1 MAVEIVMPHLS
12 DSMEEGTIVHWFV
25 SAGDTVAEGDPLLEV
40 ETDKAT
46 VTYEAEQDGTV
57 LSVTAQQ
64 GDSVAVGAVI
74 AVIGAPGEAVPI
86 ASPGTKAVAEAA
98 NAGDGAGDGDGAASA
113 LAGAATVASP
123 PADVSAAG
131 STGRRIKASPLAR
144 RVAAEFGVDL
154 ASLVGSGPHGR
165 VIRSD
170 VERSVAASP
179 ATGGKVPIPPT
190 PAAAAETEASG
201 PPSADGARGATTRTS
216 LSRLQQ
222 TIARRMAQ
230 SRATVPDFELRCEVD
245 MTATVALRAQ
255 IRDVADP
262 PPSYNDFIVK
272 AAATALREFPRVN
285 SAYRD
290 EIFEHYGRVNIGIA
304 VAAEDALVVP
314 TIFDADMR
322 SLSQIAATAR
332 ELAGKVRDGSIS
344 PAELAG
350 GTFSVSNLGMHGIDS
365 FSAVVNAPQAAILA
379 VGSLKQRPIVDEA
392 GAIVARPTLQ
402 LTLACDH
409 RILYGADGARFL
421 GRIRDLL
428 QAPVGML
435 V

>member
-1 MAVEIVMPHLS
+1 
-12 DSMEEGTIVHWFV
+12 
-25 SAGDTVAEGDPLLEV
+25 
-40 ETDKAT
+40 
-46 VTYEAEQDGTV
+46 
-57 LSVTAQQ
+57 
-64 GDSVAVGAVI
+64 VAVLA
-74 AVIGAPGEAVPI
+74 
-86 ASPGTKAVAEAA
+86 ASPGSKAVAQAAA
-98 NAGDGAGDGDGAASA
+98 NAGDGAGDGDGAASG
-113 LAGAATVASP
+113 LAGAPTVPSP
-123 PADVSAAG
+123 PAALPGAARG
-131 STGRRIKASPLAR
+131 GRRIKASPLAR
-144 RVAAEFGVDL
+144 RIAAEFGVDL

-170 VERSVAASP
+170 VERSVAAAP
-179 ATGGKVPIPPT
+179 APGAEVPMPPT
-190 PAAAAETEASG
+190 PALAGGTTADG
-201 PPSADGARGATTRTS
+201 PPAADGARGATTRTS

-245 MTATVALRAQ
+245 MTATVELRAQ
-255 IRDVADP
+255 LREVADP

-285 SAYRD
+285 SAYR
-290 EIFEHYGRVNIGIA
+290 EEMFEHYERVNVGIA

-314 TIFDADMR
+314 TIFDADAR
-322 SLSQIAATAR
+322 SLSQIAAAAR

-365 FSAVVNAPQAAILA
+365 FTAVVNAPQAAILT
-379 VGSLKQRPIVDEA
+379 VGSLKRRPVVDEA

-428 QAPVGML
+428 QAPLGML
-435 V
+435 L

>member
-170 VERSVAASP
+170 VERSVAACP
-179 ATGGKVPIPPT
+179 ATGGKVPMPPT
-190 PAAAAETEASG
+190 SAAAAETEASA

-272 AAATALREFPRVN
+272 AAATALCEFPRVN

-290 EIFEHYGRVNIGIA
+290 EMFEHYERVNIGIA

-344 PAELAG
+344 PADLAG